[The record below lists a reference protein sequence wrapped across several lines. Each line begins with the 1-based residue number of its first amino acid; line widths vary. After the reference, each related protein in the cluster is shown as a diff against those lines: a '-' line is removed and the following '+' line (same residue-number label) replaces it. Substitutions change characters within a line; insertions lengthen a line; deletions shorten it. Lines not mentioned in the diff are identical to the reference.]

1 MNANS
6 LRKLCMALPEVTEQ
20 IQRKNDRVFKNGGK
34 MSVCSGLASSS
45 RYFFRAGDGFLEL
58 SDFPGI
64 RPAPYLARAKWVQ
77 IDPAI
82 CQFGDAELICL
93 FKDSYQQVLQ
103 KLPKKTQAAIA
114 ERV

>member
-1 MNANS
+1 MIADS
-6 LRKLCMALPEVTEQ
+6 LRKLCMALPGVTEQ
-20 IQRKNDRVFKNGGK
+20 IQWENDRVFKIGGK
-34 MSVCSGLASSS
+34 MFVCSGLESSS

-77 IDPAI
+77 IDPAS
-82 CQFGDAELICL
+82 CQLGDAELICL
-93 FKDSYQQVLQ
+93 IKDSYRQVLQ